1 MKENNT
7 NFAHNEENRERTDT
21 DMPSTV
27 EIGREGERMAR
38 QLLERKGYQIL
49 EQNWHW
55 HHYELDIVARQGDE
69 LVIVEVKTRGVDFL
83 VDPEESIDQ
92 GKIRRTVAAADAYVR
107 KIGSELPVRFDLV
120 FVTIAKENCEIEH
133 IEDAFM
139 APCL

>member
-1 MKENNT
+1 M
-7 NFAHNEENRERTDT
+7 
-21 DMPSTV
+21 
-27 EIGREGERMAR
+27 
-38 QLLERKGYQIL
+38 
-49 EQNWHW
+49 
-55 HHYELDIVARQGDE
+55 ARQGDE

-107 KIGSELPVRFDLV
+107 KMGSELPVRFDLV